1 MTAPATDN
9 ASAIDLYDISVAS
22 CKQVVQATI
31 DVLNKAEKYC
41 AESALTTEML
51 IDTKLQEN
59 MRPLRYQIFAVALH
73 SKEAMKALK
82 TGEFHRPESYPE
94 DISYAEAVAL
104 LHDARAALNE
114 YTPTAINAL
123 SGQSV
128 TVKIPDL
135 DIPFD
140 TEDFVLSFSHV
151 NLYFHAATAYDIL
164 RREGVPLE
172 KRDFLGD
179 FRLID

>member
-73 SKEAMKALK
+73 SK
-82 TGEFHRPESYPE
+82 SYPE